1 MLVYERLETAGPRYQ
16 IELHSIMKGLISIA
30 LLGLLPVV
38 HCQLNTLAVAAGKRY
53 FGTATD
59 NPELSDSPYVAQLGN
74 TADFNQ
80 ITAVSLPTPK
90 ISSYRSDS
98 WCREIV

>member
-1 MLVYERLETAGPRYQ
+1 
-16 IELHSIMKGLISIA
+16 MKQPPIYLLSPALQFIRNLSMKNFIA
-30 LLGLLPVV
+30 IVLLATLPLGY
-38 HCQLNTLAVAAGKRY
+38 CQLNTLAVAAGKKY

-80 ITAVSLPTPK
+80 ITAVS
-90 ISSYRSDS
+90 
-98 WCREIV
+98 W